1 MKKFGDSAFNFLKN
15 LKPEF
20 DLPDGIYCLLPF
32 ENPEVVKLNKTFYR
46 KYYDDNVSRRMIIG
60 INPGRFGSGVTGIS
74 FTDPVKLENKLGIKN
89 SFLKR
94 AELSSDFIYN
104 VIDNF
109 GGPEKFYQQFY
120 ITAVCPIGFV
130 RDSKNINYYDDREL
144 SESVYRFIIENIE
157 LQLTFGIDRSVAFCL
172 GEGENFKFLNR
183 LNNEHGFFQKIVPL
197 AHPRFIMQYRRK
209 FLMEYVKGYL
219 NELNGNKSLK
229 KQ

>member
-109 GGPEKFYQQFY
+109 GGPEKFYKQFY

>member
-94 AELSSDFIYN
+94 TELSSDFIYN

-209 FLMEYVKGYL
+209 FLTEYVKGYL